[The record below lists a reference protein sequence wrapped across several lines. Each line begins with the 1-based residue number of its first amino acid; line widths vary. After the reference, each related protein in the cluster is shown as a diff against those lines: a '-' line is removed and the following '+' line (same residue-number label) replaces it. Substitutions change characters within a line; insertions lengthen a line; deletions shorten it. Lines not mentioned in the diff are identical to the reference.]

1 MVKALR
7 PWLLIPA
14 AVLTVAAGIWYARR
28 PQPVVVVVH
37 AVAPGRVEAT
47 VANTR
52 AGTVTANHRA
62 RLAPGQGGLVAELSV
77 KEGDHVCKGQ
87 VLLQLWNHDLVA
99 ELTLARSQVEQAAAS
114 AAEAQLRADLAD
126 REAKRQRALLEQQ
139 IASVDRVDRAESEAA
154 AAFAQLR
161 AAQAAAAVRERQVA
175 VAEAQL
181 ERTIVRAPFDGVVA
195 EVNGEV
201 GEFVTPSPVGIPTPP
216 AIDLIDDGRPYVTA
230 PIDEVDAAKVR
241 VGMTAKITLDAF
253 AGRSFAGKV
262 RRIAPYVT
270 DREKQARTTDVEVEF
285 LELPEGAALLPG
297 YSADVEV
304 SLQVAEAVLFVPT
317 EALRDGNRVLL
328 LGADGVIEER
338 RVTIGLS
345 NWSVAEVVDGVAA
358 GDRVITSLDRPGV
371 AVGAEASVEPRGAAQ
386 ERP

>member
-1 MVKALR
+1 MKALR
-7 PWLLIPA
+7 PWLLIPVA
-14 AVLTVAAGIWYARR
+14 ALLVAAGVWYAKR
-28 PQPVVVVVH
+28 PRPLLVAVH
-37 AVAPGRVEAT
+37 IVASGRVEAT

-52 AGTVTANHRA
+52 AGTVMANHRA

-87 VLLQLWNHDLVA
+87 VLLRLWNHDLIA
-99 ELTLARSQVEQAAAS
+99 QLALARSEVEQANAS

-126 REAKRQRALLEQQ
+126 REAKRQRSLLEQQ
-139 IASVDRVDRAESEAA
+139 IAAADRVDRAESEAA
-154 AAFAQLR
+154 AAWAMHQ

-175 VAEAQL
+175 VIEAQL

-216 AIDLIDDGRPYVTA
+216 AIDLIDDGRPYVSA
-230 PIDEVDAAKVR
+230 PIDEIDAAKVR
-241 VGMTAKITLDAF
+241 VGMAARITLDAF
-253 AGRSFAGKV
+253 GARGFAGKV

-285 LELPEGAALLPG
+285 LELPDGEALLPG

-304 SLQVAEAVLFVPT
+304 SLRVAEAVLCVPT
-317 EALRDGNRVLL
+317 EALRDGDRLL
-328 LGADGVIEER
+328 VLGADGVIEER
-338 RVTIGLS
+338 RVVTGLS
-345 NWSVAEVVDGVAA
+345 NWNSTEVVTGVAA
-358 GDRVITSLDRPGV
+358 GERVITSLDRPGV
-371 AVGAEASVEPRGAAQ
+371 LVGAVAVAEPHGVAQ
-386 ERP
+386 DRP

>member
-1 MVKALR
+1 
-7 PWLLIPA
+7 LLIPA